1 MTRHGHGGSGY
12 SCRHAV
18 REMRERGREGV
29 REMREIDREIERE
42 THTERERERERYINR
57 FGKLDADV
65 QEWMNG
71 QACACARSCTKST

>member
-42 THTERERERERYINR
+42 THTERERERGI
-57 FGKLDADV
+57 
-65 QEWMNG
+65 
-71 QACACARSCTKST
+71 

>member
-29 REMREIDREIERE
+29 REMREIERE
-42 THTERERERERYINR
+42 THTERERERYINR